1 MKNRF
6 KIETLGEAKLKSPV
20 SLSTQEND
28 HRANYVQESERLI
41 FDVRKDL
48 HQGSV
53 IEKLEDISVEI
64 AGPREKIYFEP
75 SKVKAA
81 ILTCGGLSPGLNNV
95 IRAIVRTLT
104 IEYGVHNIYGIRNG
118 FHGLLPEYGLEP
130 MELDLDNVDDIHNIG
145 GTILGASRG
154 GGNRTEEIVDSI
166 ERMNLSLVFIIG
178 GDGTQKG
185 SSAIAKEIKKRG
197 LKVAVVGI
205 PKTID
210 NDLQYVDTTFGF
222 ETAVEQAVRAIKSA
236 HVEALG
242 AQNGVGLVKLMGRHS
257 GFIAA
262 HATLATNDVNIIL
275 IPEIPFKFES
285 MVEYLIKR
293 LERKDHAVIVV
304 AEGAGQDLLEST
316 NETDASGNKKMGD
329 IGLYLKEKLS
339 ESLTEKNID
348 HKLIYIDPGY
358 MVRSV
363 VANPYDALLCTRL
376 GRNAVH
382 GAMSGKTN
390 MVISILHSEFVYLPI
405 SLVTESRK
413 IINTDDSLW
422 RDVVLS
428 SAQPAIFE

>member
-1 MKNRF
+1 MENRF
-6 KIETLGEAKLKSPV
+6 KIETLGEAKIKSPI
-20 SLSTQEND
+20 SLSTKEND
-28 HRANYVQESERLI
+28 NRANYVLESERLI

-48 HQGSV
+48 YDDSV
-53 IEKLEDISVEI
+53 VQKLEDISVEI

-95 IRAIVRTLT
+95 IRAIVKTLT

-118 FHGLLPEYGLEP
+118 FHGLIPEYGLEP
-130 MELDLDNVDDIHNIG
+130 IELDVDNVDDIHNMG
-145 GTILGASRG
+145 GTILGSSRG
-154 GGNRTEEIVDSI
+154 GGDRTEEIVDSI

-185 SSAIAKEIKKRG
+185 SSAIANEIKKRG

-236 HVEALG
+236 HVEALA

-285 MVEYLIKR
+285 VLEYLIKR

-304 AEGAGQDLLEST
+304 AEGAGQDLLDEN
-316 NETDASGNKKMGD
+316 NETDASGNKIMGD
-329 IGLYLKEKLS
+329 IGIFLRDKLSASLKER
-339 ESLTEKNID
+339 NIE
-348 HKLIYIDPGY
+348 HKVIYIDPSY

-363 VANPYDALLCTRL
+363 PANPYDALLCTRL

-390 MVISILHSEFVYLPI
+390 MLISILHSEFVYLPI

-428 SAQPAIFE
+428 SAQPAVFE